1 MLATCTS
8 TASSEPAVSDAAD
21 QDPSLGD
28 DVTLAALHPL
38 GGIKPAWTATFRGF
52 HALAID
58 HAGRRNDVA
67 PCYPA
72 NLLDQ
77 SKIDPTPNALVAPAV
92 EIILNGRA
100 RRKVFRQ
107 RAPLAACRENVEDR
121 VHHRAQIH
129 RSRTSHSP
137 WRRQQWSEQAPFG
150 IRRVACITQAVTQIL
165 SPGDFSPRHVVAP
178 S

>member
-1 MLATCTS
+1 GEL
-8 TASSEPAVSDAAD
+8 SSERSQQRHSAMIVLDVGYVHQHGEQRAGRI
-21 QDPSLGD
+21 GD

-38 GGIKPAWTATFRGF
+38 GRIKPAWTATFRGF

-72 NLLDQ
+72 NLLDK

-107 RAPLAACRENVEDR
+107 RAPLAASRENVEDG
-121 VHHRAQIH
+121 VHH
-129 RSRTSHSP
+129 
-137 WRRQQWSEQAPFG
+137 
-150 IRRVACITQAVTQIL
+150 
-165 SPGDFSPRHVVAP
+165 
-178 S
+178 